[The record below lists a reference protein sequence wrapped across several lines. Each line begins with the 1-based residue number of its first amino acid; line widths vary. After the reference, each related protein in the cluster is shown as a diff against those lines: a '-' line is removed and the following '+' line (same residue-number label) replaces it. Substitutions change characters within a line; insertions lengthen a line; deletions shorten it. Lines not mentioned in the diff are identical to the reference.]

1 MTTPPTTGLPSGTI
15 TFLFTD
21 IEASTSLAA
30 RLGRRYAQVLHDHH
44 RLLRA
49 AFLSAG
55 GCEVDSQGD
64 GFLVAFRR
72 ARDALAAAVS
82 AQRAIGNHQWPNSVH
97 VKVRMGI
104 HTGEPMASD
113 GRYVGLVVHR
123 AARICAAAHG
133 GQVVL
138 SGATYAVLADYALQ
152 EIDLRDLG
160 QHRLESLARPE
171 QIYQLV
177 APGLEESFPPLRTKS
192 PTRGARAVPAAGP
205 PLRVVV
211 ADDSALIRD
220 GVSLLLESAGF
231 DVVARAGDADGLL
244 REVDRTRPD
253 VAVTDVRMPHT
264 HVDEGLAA
272 AAGIRRDHPDVG
284 VIVLSQYLDTGYAT
298 HVLEQYPE
306 RVGYLLKDR
315 VYDIATLADAIR
327 RVAEGECVLDPTIAA
342 KLKAPGPR

>member
-1 MTTPPTTGLPSGTI
+1 MTRLETTGLPSGTI
-15 TFLFTD
+15 TLLFTD
-21 IEASTSLAA
+21 VEGSTRLAA
-30 RLGRRYAQVLHDHH
+30 RLGERYTEVLEDHH

-49 AFLSAG
+49 AFTGLG
-55 GCEVDSQGD
+55 GREIDSQGD
-64 GFLVAFRR
+64 GFFVAFPC
-72 ARDALAAAVS
+72 ARDALGAAVA
-82 AQRAIGNHQWPNSVH
+82 AQRAIANHPWPNGLQ
-97 VKVRMGI
+97 VKVRMGL
-104 HTGEPMASD
+104 HTGEPMATG

-133 GQVVL
+133 GQIVL
-138 SGATYAVLADYALQ
+138 SGATYAVLAD
-152 EIDLRDLG
+152 ELRGVELRALG

-177 APGLEESFPPLRTKS
+177 APDLPDTFPPLRTKS
-192 PTRGARAVPAAGP
+192 PAQGARAVPATGP
-205 PLRVVV
+205 ALRVVV

-231 DVVARAGDADGLL
+231 DVVARAADAERLL
-244 REVDRTRPD
+244 REVARTRPD
-253 VAVTDVRMPHT
+253 VAVTDVRMPPT

-272 AAGIRRDHPDVG
+272 AAAIRRNHPDVG

-327 RVAEGECVLDPTIAA
+327 RVAEGECVLDPTIASRLMSPPA
-342 KLKAPGPR
+342 R